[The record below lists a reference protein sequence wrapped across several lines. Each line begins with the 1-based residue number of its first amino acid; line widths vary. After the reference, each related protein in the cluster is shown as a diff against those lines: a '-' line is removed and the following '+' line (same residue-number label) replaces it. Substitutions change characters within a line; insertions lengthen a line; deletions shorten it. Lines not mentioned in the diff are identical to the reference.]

1 MNHSTENNNLDLF
14 IDILADMICCYLQ
27 AEEVSTETDKLVP
40 ESQPNAA

>member
-1 MNHSTENNNLDLF
+1 MDHSTENNDLDLF

-27 AEEVSTETDKLVP
+27 AEEAATETDKLVP

>member
-1 MNHSTENNNLDLF
+1 MNHSTENNDLDLF

-27 AEEVSTETDKLVP
+27 AEEDSTETDKLVR